1 MVSLILLLS
10 GIVCVALSITLGY
23 ILAPSGRSF
32 FSRVIWLRSYND
44 SPRTTLL
51 RVLSLLGGILF
62 IAASRA
68 IDGGLAIPLGLDR
81 IMGEIERVRLYDLF
95 FALGIPAITL
105 GVYLGLGY
113 AERVAEGVD
122 SVAAELAICILK
134 FALVYP
140 AAVVL
145 VALIMAVIRK

>member
-1 MVSLILLLS
+1 M
-10 GIVCVALSITLGY
+10 
-23 ILAPSGRSF
+23 
-32 FSRVIWLRSYND
+32 
-44 SPRTTLL
+44 
-51 RVLSLLGGILF
+51 
-62 IAASRA
+62 
-68 IDGGLAIPLGLDR
+68 
-81 IMGEIERVRLYDLF
+81 
-95 FALGIPAITL
+95 
-105 GVYLGLGY
+105 GLGY